1 MHHAM
6 LLAVAQVVVR
16 LDDEVAA
23 AIDRLVADGV
33 VASRSDAVRRGL
45 DRLLDE
51 HHRSEIGRQIV
62 EGYRRV
68 PQTAE
73 EIRWADRA
81 AAAMIAEE
89 PW

>member
-1 MHHAM
+1 M
-6 LLAVAQVVVR
+6 AQVVVR
-16 LDDEVAA
+16 LDDAVAA
-23 AIDRLVADGV
+23 AIDALVADGV

-51 HHRSEIGRQIV
+51 HRRREVGRQIV

-73 EIRWADRA
+73 EIRWADRS